1 MSEPQDDRRTTVD
14 LTQLEEKGLLGS
26 AYTTID
32 TGKVS
37 ANDVVDIA
45 NDNSD

>member
-1 MSEPQDDRRTTVD
+1 MSEPQDAPRTTVD
-14 LTQLEEKGLLGS
+14 LTQLEEKSLLGS
-26 AYTTID
+26 AYLTID